1 MVERNKQIEI
11 FLFINPISES
21 SFKME
26 KEVLKF
32 IGIYE
37 KDAQMSIL
45 PYHNPQTLFNYM
57 QRNQMPTQS
66 TQLWNTLQNDIY
78 HVSLAY
84 IAATIQGKKKGRNFL
99 MDVQEQIV
107 DQDKPLSKKLLIEA
121 AKKARLDIEM
131 FLSDF
136 HSSFTQSLFHLDQE
150 VSKTM
155 GATDTPTCV
164 LVTTGEE
171 KTTTL
176 IESSITAE
184 DLCQMV

>member
-11 FLFINPISES
+11 FLFINPISET

-32 IGIYE
+32 IGTYE
-37 KDAQMSIL
+37 KNAQMSIL
-45 PYHNPQTLFNYM
+45 PYHNSQTLYNYM
-57 QRNQMPTQS
+57 KRNQMPTKN
-66 TQLWNTLQNDIY
+66 TQLWNNLKNDIY
-78 HVSLAY
+78 HISLAY

-99 MDVQEQIV
+99 IAIQEQIV
-107 DQDKPLSKKLLIEA
+107 NQDKSLSKILLIEA
-121 AKKARLDIEM
+121 AKKAQLDIEM

-136 HSSFTQSLFHLDQE
+136 HSTFTQSLFLLDQE

-176 IESSITAE
+176 IESSVTAE